1 MGARVLSGA
10 WAGQSSIVVDAS
22 GAFVIPSV
30 GVVAGKQAITIP
42 CSCGSFALT
51 GEPVALVQGHNL
63 AAGCGSFALSG
74 EPAALA
80 QGHKLAAGCGSV
92 ALTGE
97 PAALSSSV
105 PLTRHIVAQFAG
117 GSLTLTGFGSLGSLT
132 ESSTGFGEFTLT
144 GETMWRHL
152 SADFGGG
159 AISVG
164 GRTSFRGLGLSGQ
177 GGVLALTGESIE
189 VSLGRRLFAVDG
201 ACALTGFEEVGA
213 HGRQLA
219 ITVGVF
225 SLFGVGSGNKVQR
238 LGGAPGVGVMQW
250 KVAGKTI
257 ADWVS

>member
-74 EPAALA
+74 EPAALS
-80 QGHKLAAGCGSV
+80 G
-92 ALTGE
+92 
-97 PAALSSSV
+97 SV

>member
-1 MGARVLSGA
+1 MGARVLSGS

-30 GVVAGKQAITIP
+30 GVVAGKRAITIP

-51 GEPVALVQGHNL
+51 GEPVALVQGHKL
-63 AAGCGSFALSG
+63 AVGCGSFALSG

-152 SADFGGG
+152 AVNLDGGEVF
-159 AISVG
+159 VG
-164 GRTSFRGLGLSGQ
+164 GRTSFRGFGLLGC
-177 GGVLALTGESIE
+177 GGALALIGESIE
-189 VSLGRRLFAVDG
+189 ASFGRGLLAAGG
-201 ACALTGFEEVGA
+201 AYTLTGFEEVGA

-219 ITVGVF
+219 IAVGVF
-225 SLFGVGSGNKVQR
+225 SLFGVGSSNRVQR
-238 LGGAPGVGVMQW
+238 LGGASGIGVMQW
-250 KVAGKTI
+250 KVAGRTI